1 MNMEDINPHISTPLD
16 YPLWLS
22 LAEEVEPLFGPM
34 VEDPQFQDGL
44 KRALLGGYAICVMK
58 KEPASLLG
66 GIIFDR
72 LENEILWLAV
82 RSANR
87 KAGIGRLLLQEA
99 INRLDAHRPIRVQ
112 TYDPSFPSGLPARK
126 LYLDFGFKDIRSG
139 RPNPAGIPTVIMEKP
154 ASQTPL
160 S

>member
-1 MNMEDINPHISTPLD
+1 MEDINPHISTPLD

-22 LAEEVEPLFGPM
+22 LAKEVEPLFGPM

-44 KRALLGGYAICVMK
+44 KRALLGGHAVCVRNV
-58 KEPASLLG
+58 EPASILG

-72 LENEILWLAV
+72 QENEILWLAV

-87 KAGIGRLLLQEA
+87 KTGIGRLLLQEA
-99 INRLDAHRPIRVQ
+99 INRLDEHRPIRVQ
-112 TYDPSFPSGLPARK
+112 TYDPSFPRGLPARN
-126 LYLDFGFKDIRSG
+126 LYLHFGFKDIRSG
-139 RPNPAGIPTVIMEKP
+139 GLNPAGIPTVIMERP
-154 ASQTPL
+154 ATQTSL